1 MHVSAFSQAISHLVS
16 AAAPGTAGNVWT
28 ETVFASAALLTS
40 TESPFTSI
48 SFEISRQHPGFGT
61 HAWHESVSVVDA
73 DAKGLKEPEGQFVH
87 VASSVADPAFDVYV
101 PDGQGVCGMQISDV
115 DTDWAATTPH
125 ALAEEPGLKVPVAHA
140 VHSGF
145 CSAVLL
151 SGGCVGDVD
160 SPGPHTGFGVQLVE
174 ACSG

>member
-1 MHVSAFSQAISHLVS
+1 M
-16 AAAPGTAGNVWT
+16 
-28 ETVFASAALLTS
+28 
-40 TESPFTSI
+40 
-48 SFEISRQHPGFGT
+48 
-61 HAWHESVSVVDA
+61 VDA

-87 VASSVADPAFDVYV
+87 VVSSVADPAFDVYV

-115 DTDWAATTPH
+115 DADWAATSH

-160 SPGPHTGFGVQLVE
+160 SPGPHTGFCVQLVE